1 MNDEKL
7 LQLIAASDPV
17 PNAATLHPESG
28 DETPLLLAIYQRSG
42 IMGEIHETTMK
53 TEDRPPTQ
61 VARGVRWADDVA
73 FKKQGRRWVAAAAT
87 AAVVGVISL
96 TVLGVLTNTDDVAA
110 PVIPD
115 FSQDVT
121 LVGEALTA
129 AYNSGDIDL
138 YLSLF
143 AADAELEF
151 SHTLGIIGNTISVAE
166 YRGLIAGW
174 SQTLNAHWEWV
185 DCQRTGNAVTDPT
198 LCQVR
203 ITNDWLELVGQEPNR
218 ARVTIGVVDG
228 MITLWD
234 HRGLRSPG
242 DEAVARFEDWTRRLH
257 PVEAALM
264 WDGEASVT
272 PIFSEESAR
281 LHLQLGEEFIT
292 QGSS

>member
-7 LQLIAASDPV
+7 LQLIAASDPI
-17 PNAATLHPESG
+17 PDTATLHPEPG

-42 IMGEIHETTMK
+42 IMGQIHDTTMK
-53 TEDRPPTQ
+53 TEDRPPIQ
-61 VARGVRWADDVA
+61 VVGRADEVVV
-73 FKKQGRRWVAAAAT
+73 KKSRKRLGLVAAAAT
-87 AAVVGVISL
+87 VVAFVSVGVVVAL
-96 TVLGVLTNTDDVAA
+96 TSGDDVAA

-174 SQTLNAHWEWV
+174 SQTVNDHWEWV

-203 ITNDWLELVGQEPNR
+203 ITNDWLELMGQEPNR

-242 DEAVARFEDWTRRLH
+242 DEAVARFEDWTRRHH

-272 PIFSEESAR
+272 PIFTEESAR